1 MARIAATDGLSAEA
15 IALLERRGHE
25 VVTEFYDTAEL
36 ESGVLNDFDAV
47 IVRSATKITADV
59 VNLSLIHI

>member
-36 ESGVLNDFDAV
+36 ESGVLNNFDAV
-47 IVRSATKITADV
+47 IVRVPPK
-59 VNLSLIHI
+59 

>member
-25 VVTEFYDTAEL
+25 VVTEFYDTVEL

-47 IVRSATKITADV
+47 IVRVPPK
-59 VNLSLIHI
+59 